1 MQQGG
6 GDNWKKRNGQNQEP
20 ITQSFHLPYW
30 PSESTL
36 SRIFLF
42 LEAPPTGFFAGV
54 YIIAN
59 HKTAVVL
66 DCLRHAARKYFN
78 NCEKRGTSA
87 CFRGKLKNPP
97 SPTYLSS
104 TNKKIRDR
112 VDSRVQLVWRL
123 WVIGSCQNLILQ
135 GCFLHQS
142 QNNSGM

>member
-1 MQQGG
+1 MIIE
-6 GDNWKKRNGQNQEP
+6 KKEMVKIRSHYPELSSSILTLWVDP
-20 ITQSFHLPYW
+20 VPYHF
-30 PSESTL
+30 
-36 SRIFLF
+36 I

-66 DCLRHAARKYFN
+66 DCLRHRHAARKYFN

-97 SPTYLSS
+97 SPTYISS

-123 WVIGSCQNLILQ
+123 RVIGSCQNLILQ

>member
-66 DCLRHAARKYFN
+66 DCLRHQQYEKYFN
-78 NCEKRGTSA
+78 NCEKRGTSV
-87 CFRGKLKNPP
+87 CFRGNLKNLPP
-97 SPTYLSS
+97 HISVL
-104 TNKKIRDR
+104 KIKRYGTGLT
-112 VDSRVQLVWRL
+112 QEYNWYG
-123 WVIGSCQNLILQ
+123 GS
-135 GCFLHQS
+135 G
-142 QNNSGM
+142 